1 MKNSKLTVA
10 ATVAVSAILGIG
22 AAQAADLP
30 MKAAP
35 YVAPA
40 PVFSWTGWYA
50 GVTAGYGFGN
60 TAQSLTADAAEANI
74 GPPITHP
81 APSALR
87 PRGFVGGGE
96 AGYNHQAGNFLVGL
110 EADFSYSGLRQTAS
124 ATGEPFIG
132 GVLQTTVA
140 TKLDWFGTVRGRLG
154 VLPMNNLLLYVT
166 GGFAYGD
173 VQTTTTGTNLA
184 ATPRATAPAA
194 LYIALAG
201 RRLGPRSAGRRE
213 PGYNTR

>member
-81 APSALR
+81 APSGLR

-124 ATGEPFIG
+124 AT
-132 GVLQTTVA
+132 
-140 TKLDWFGTVRGRLG
+140 
-154 VLPMNNLLLYVT
+154 
-166 GGFAYGD
+166 
-173 VQTTTTGTNLA
+173 
-184 ATPRATAPAA
+184 
-194 LYIALAG
+194 
-201 RRLGPRSAGRRE
+201 
-213 PGYNTR
+213 